1 MSDKELQRFDKL
13 KSAITQFFGP
23 AKEIVVRNFTSADEA
38 TAAGK
43 VVKSYLDQVEETRD
57 ALVRPLNAQVKLINE
72 YAKNVKAPLI
82 EVESHLK
89 DQLRT
94 FTIEQ
99 ERVRQEELRRIEA
112 ERRDA
117 ERLAAEEAA
126 KAQAE
131 AEAKKQADLA
141 ALRASMA
148 AIEPEPVDELGALF
162 GMNDIQE
169 ADAATTAAFVEE
181 ERQRIEAQADEA
193 KIDAQLK
200 ADRERAVRDAQ
211 FKEQAWDAG
220 RKTLKNA
227 RTNRK
232 AKLVDINLVPKEF
245 LIITLN
251 EKAATAA
258 LKAGAIIPGVELVE
272 DLSINFGSKTY
283 VPREAIENEQRG

>member
-72 YAKNVKAPLI
+72 YAKSVKAPLI

-131 AEAKKQADLA
+131 AEAKKQAELA

-193 KIDAQLK
+193 KIDAQMK

-283 VPREAIENEQRG
+283 IPREAIENEQRG

>member
-232 AKLVDINLVPKEF
+232 EF